1 MIDLGLECFQ
11 FTNKQMPFRPLRVK
25 LYQVHILNGLND
37 NIYIWF
43 WGRGESQSIWFLQ
56 SYLWPKSRVD
66 FVSDSYDLT
75 SDRWI
80 GWIMPWTHST
90 IKLWAKSRV
99 DFVSDSLYDLTS
111 DQRAGWIL
119 SQTRCTI
126 LPLTKEQG
134 GFCLRLVVRSY
145 LWPKSRVDFVSDSL
159 YDLTSDRRAGWILS
173 RTRCTILP
181 LTKEQGG
188 FCLGLVVRSYLW
200 PKSRVDFVSDS
211 LYDLTSDQR
220 AGWILSR
227 TRCTILPLTE
237 EQGGFCLG
245 LVVRS
250 YLWPKSRVDFV
261 SDSLYDAGEQQ
272 MIIVVRALPPRLSCR
287 IRVNLLSLYG
297 TWLFCENKRKAMLNY
312 SNFM

>member
-111 DQRAGWIL
+111 DRRAGWIL
-119 SQTRCTI
+119 SRTRCTI
-126 LPLTKEQG
+126 LPLTKKQG
-134 GFCLRLVVRSY
+134 GFCLGLVVRSY
-145 LWPKSRVDFVSDSL
+145 LWPKRRVTRVEFVSDSL

-173 RTRCTILP
+173 RTRCRTPGSSRWSWWCGRYRPDSPAGYESTCCLCTARGFSVKINGKLCWIIQILC
-181 LTKEQGG
+181 KI
-188 FCLGLVVRSYLW
+188 
-200 PKSRVDFVSDS
+200 K
-211 LYDLTSDQR
+211 
-220 AGWILSR
+220 
-227 TRCTILPLTE
+227 
-237 EQGGFCLG
+237 
-245 LVVRS
+245 
-250 YLWPKSRVDFV
+250 
-261 SDSLYDAGEQQ
+261 
-272 MIIVVRALPPRLSCR
+272 
-287 IRVNLLSLYG
+287 
-297 TWLFCENKRKAMLNY
+297 
-312 SNFM
+312 